1 MKEEVIKRVVDGIV
15 GLPTLPVVLD
25 KTTYMLDDPDVSAS
39 DVGRVIVKDQS
50 IASKVLRLVN
60 SAFYGCQRQIGTI
73 SQAVVLLGFNVVK
86 NIVLS
91 VSVFETFSQDSIAE
105 EFGKY
110 RFWEHSIACGATA
123 RVISKH
129 LGVKDPEEAF
139 VGGLLHDI
147 GKLVLEQFLTE
158 EFLKVLQL
166 VKEKDI
172 PIFQAE
178 EEVLEIS
185 HAQIGRFLAQKWN
198 LPQPLEEAIA
208 FHHNP
213 TSAEVQLKLVS
224 AVHLADAIVKGMG
237 IGYSGDDL
245 VPQINRRIWDGLK
258 LDLNLVGG
266 WLKEIGDEVEKAS
279 GFLSLLK
286 E

>member
-1 MKEEVIKRVVDGIV
+1 MKEEIIKKVIDGIS
-15 GLPTLPVVLD
+15 GLPTLPVILG
-25 KTTYMLDDPDVSAS
+25 KTTQMLDDPDVSAS
-39 DVGRVIVKDQS
+39 DVGRVIVKDQA

-60 SAFYGCQRQIGTI
+60 SAFYGCQRQVSTI
-73 SQAVVLLGFNVVK
+73 SQAVVLLGFNVVR

-91 VSVFETFSQDSIAE
+91 VSVFETFSQDSKAE
-105 EFGKY
+105 EFDKY
-110 RFWEHSIACGATA
+110 RFWEHSIACGATTRA
-123 RVISKH
+123 ISKH

-147 GKLVLEQFLTE
+147 GKLVLDQFLTE

-166 VKEKDI
+166 VKEKEI
-172 PIFQAE
+172 PILEAE
-178 EEVLEIS
+178 QEVLETT
-185 HAQIGRFLAQKWN
+185 HPQIGRFLAQKWN
-198 LPQPLEEAIA
+198 LPSTLEEAIA

-213 TSAEVQLKLVS
+213 TSAETELKLVS
-224 AVHLADAIVKGMG
+224 AVHLADVIVKGMG

-245 VPQINRRIWDGLK
+245 VPQINKRIWDGLK
-258 LDLNLVGG
+258 LNLNLVGS

-279 GFLSLLK
+279 SFLSLLK